1 MKSLHRAAEL
11 IAAALFAAMFAA
23 FLVQVFARYVLNHP
37 VAWSSEACSLAYIW
51 IVCWSA
57 ATLVSERQH
66 IGFDL
71 LYKAQPPA
79 RRRLL
84 AIFITASILLVFVA
98 GLPGSYDYVSFLR
111 RKTMF
116 LHVPMALAYS
126 CFLIFLVIV
135 VATSLVRLRRLFGRG
150 WQEHL

>member
-1 MKSLHRAAEL
+1 MKTLHRAAEL
-11 IAAALFAAMFAA
+11 IAAALFAIMFAA
-23 FLVQVFARYVLNHP
+23 FLIQVFSRYVLNHP
-37 VAWSSEACSLAYIW
+37 VAWSLEACSLAYIW
-51 IVCWSA
+51 IVFWAS

-84 AIFITASILLVFVA
+84 AIFITGSILVVFAA

-116 LHVPMALAYS
+116 LHVPMGLAYS
-126 CFLIFLVIV
+126 CFIIFLVIV
-135 VATSLVRLRRLFGRG
+135 ILTSLVRLRRLLGRG
-150 WQEHL
+150 WQDHL